1 MSFKHLRVKTKLFL
15 GFSGLAALVLLVA
28 LLGLH
33 SLNRSNERFAE
44 YQDGVAEREALAT
57 DIQGGASRRAIAAR
71 NLVLVSVASDQASEK
86 AEVLAAHELVQRSL
100 DRLTKS
106 LGASQLSD
114 AGETQLLAKI
124 REVELRYGPV
134 AQAIVKLGLEGQ
146 REEAIRRMNTECRP
160 LLAQLQSS
168 TQAFVEHE
176 RQSARRHAEQAE
188 QSYAQD
194 RLLML
199 GASGVG
205 VMLALLLGWLLS
217 NAVTRPLNR
226 AVQLAESVAAGDLSS
241 EIVVDRQDETGQLLA
256 ALKQMNG
263 NLLAMVSRVRDS
275 ADGIALAS
283 GEIAAGNQDL
293 SRRTEQQASALQQ
306 TAASMH
312 QMTAT
317 VQHNSSSARQ
327 ASELARSTAVVAGR
341 GGEVVERVVST
352 MGEISA
358 SSRQIGDIIGVI
370 DGIAFQTNILALNAA
385 VEAARAGESGRG
397 FAVVAGEVRSLA
409 QRSARAAREIKQL
422 IQDSVAKV
430 EAGSQLVGEAGSTM
444 VDVVAQVQRMTQ
456 LITDIDASA
465 TEQNSGIVQVNQA
478 VASIDQGTQQNAA
491 LVEQGAAA
499 AESLKQQS
507 AGLLALIAAFKTGS
521 RTMATSL

>member
-1 MSFKHLRVKTKLFL
+1 MSFKHLRVKTKIFL

-28 LLGLH
+28 LLGLR
-33 SLNRSNERFAE
+33 SLSRSNERFAE
-44 YQDGVAEREALAT
+44 YLDGVAERETLAT

-71 NLVLVSVASDQASEK
+71 NLVLVNAADQAGEK
-86 AEVLAAHELVQRSL
+86 TEVLAAHEQV
-100 DRLTKS
+100 RLALERLGKS
-106 LGASQLSD
+106 LAASPFAD
-114 AGETQLLAKI
+114 AGERRLLAEI
-124 REVELRYGPV
+124 QSVESRYGPV
-134 AQAIVKLGLEGQ
+134 ALAIVKLSLEGQ

-160 LLAQLQSS
+160 LLAQLLARA
-168 TQAFVEHE
+168 QAFLELE
-176 RQSARRHAEQAE
+176 RKSARRHAELAE
-188 QSYAQD
+188 QSYARD

-199 GASGVG
+199 GASGLAVL
-205 VMLALLLGWLLS
+205 LALLMGWLLS

-226 AVQLAESVAAGDLSS
+226 AVQLAKSVASGDLSS
-241 EIVVDRQDETGQLLA
+241 EIEVDRRDETGQLLA

-263 NLLAMVSRVRDS
+263 NLLDMVSRVRDS
-275 ADGIALAS
+275 ADGIALAT

-293 SRRTEQQASALQQ
+293 SRRTEMQASALQQ

-327 ASELARSTAVVAGR
+327 ASELARSTAAVAGR
-341 GGEVVERVVST
+341 GGEVVGRVVST

-409 QRSARAAREIKQL
+409 QRSAQAAREIKQL

-465 TEQNSGIVQVNQA
+465 AEQNSGIVQVNQA

-507 AGLLALIAAFKTGS
+507 AGLLELIAAFKTGS
-521 RTMATSL
+521 RPVALGV

>member
-44 YQDGVAEREALAT
+44 YLDGVAEREALAT

-71 NLVLVSVASDQASEK
+71 NLVLVSAASDQASEK
-86 AEVLAAHELVQRSL
+86 TEVLAAHELVQRSL
-100 DRLTKS
+100 ERLTKS
-106 LGASQLSD
+106 LAASQRPD
-114 AGETQLLAKI
+114 AGETQLLAQI
-124 REVELRYGPV
+124 REVESRYGPV
-134 AQAIVKLGLEGQ
+134 ALAIVKLSLEGQ
-146 REEAIRRMNTECRP
+146 REEAIRRMNSECRP
-160 LLAQLQSS
+160 LLAQLQGSA
-168 TQAFVEHE
+168 QAFLELE
-176 RQSARRHAEQAE
+176 RKSARRHAEQAE
-188 QSYAQD
+188 QSYARD

-199 GASGVG
+199 GASG
-205 VMLALLLGWLLS
+205 LALLMGWLLS

-226 AVQLAESVAAGDLSS
+226 AVQLAKSVAAGDLSS
-241 EIVVDRQDETGQLLA
+241 EIEVDRQDETGQLLA

-341 GGEVVERVVST
+341 GGEVVDRVVST

-409 QRSARAAREIKQL
+409 QRSAQAAREIKQL

-507 AGLLALIAAFKTGS
+507 AGLLELIAAFKTGS